1 MENNKPTSDVENP
14 PTMKSPVT
22 DKDGDDNGVEVVCPM
37 PQQDDKVTELGS
49 REKEGEGETVES
61 AAAKKRR
68 KKKEREKEK
77 KAAAA
82 AAGSAAVI
90 ETVEEKSE
98 TSEPKRIDSKTNKKV
113 PKHVREMQELLARRK
128 EDEERKK
135 REEEERLRK
144 EEEERQRLEE
154 LERLEEEAKRIKK
167 EKEKQKLL
175 KKKQEGKLLT
185 DKQKQEARRLEAM
198 RRQILNSIGGVS
210 LPVVEDTGAPAKK
223 PVYQTRTGRSTNRNH
238 NCEASVKTDE
248 SREAKETI
256 TDLEEPSARMEDD
269 VEPSEAVEEDVED
282 EWDERSWDDVNM
294 NDRGAFADEE
304 IVHVNS
310 GEICILLIVLNLS

>member
-22 DKDGDDNGVEVVCPM
+22 DEDGDDNGVEVVCPM

-49 REKEGEGETVES
+49 REKEGEDETVES
-61 AAAKKRR
+61 AAAKKKR
-68 KKKEREKEK
+68 KKKEKEKEK
-77 KAAAA
+77 KAAAAVAA

-90 ETVEEKSE
+90 ETVEEKAE
-98 TSEPKRIDSKTNKKV
+98 RIDSKTNKKV

-144 EEEERQRLEE
+144 EKEERQRLEE
-154 LERLEEEAKRIKK
+154 LQRLEEEAKRIKK
-167 EKEKQKLL
+167 EKGKQKLL

-198 RRQILNSIGGVS
+198 RRQILNSIGGVN
-210 LPVVEDTGAPAKK
+210 LPVVKDTGAPAKK
-223 PVYQTRTGRSTNRNH
+223 PVYQTRTGRSTNRNQ
-238 NCEASVKTDE
+238 NGEASVKTDE
-248 SREAKETI
+248 SGEAKETI
-256 TDLEEPSARMEDD
+256 TDLRLEELSVRMEDN
-269 VEPSEAVEEDVED
+269 VQPPEAVED
-282 EWDERSWDDVNM
+282 EWDERSWDDVNL

-304 IVHVNS
+304 IVHLNA
-310 GEICILLIVLNLS
+310 GEICILLIILNFF

>member
-1 MENNKPTSDVENP
+1 MENNKLTRDVENP
-14 PTMKSPVT
+14 PMMKSPVT
-22 DKDGDDNGVEVVCPM
+22 DEDGDDNGVKVVCPM
-37 PQQDDKVTELGS
+37 PQQDDKVSELGS

-61 AAAKKRR
+61 AAAKKKR
-68 KKKEREKEK
+68 KKKEKEKEK

-90 ETVEEKSE
+90 ETE
-98 TSEPKRIDSKTNKKV
+98 TSEQKKIYSKTNKKV

-154 LERLEEEAKRIKK
+154 LERQEEEAKRMKK

-198 RRQILNSIGGVS
+198 RRQILNGIGG
-210 LPVVEDTGAPAKK
+210 LNIPVVEDTGAPAKK

-294 NDRGAFADEE
+294 NDRGAIADEE